1 MTTAQKPTQ
10 MSTHR
15 FIEDMEPGERIEDDV
30 FMIAQKDLRTTSNGS
45 LYIHLVL
52 ADRTG
57 QCVARVW
64 QATQAQFEAIPAG
77 GFVRLKGRVE
87 SYKGNLQFIVDATKA
102 ADPADLNVADF
113 LPTTK
118 QDIDALWERVVE
130 ILRTIK
136 HPALLALMREFV
148 QDEELAAR
156 FKRAPAAIHNHHAY
170 IGGLLEHTCNVLE
183 LAARVFG
190 ATDDAESL
198 YPTVSRDLVLAG
210 VFLHDIGKTAELEY
224 ETNLVYST
232 EGQLVGH
239 ITQAAIWIDRKAT
252 AAEAA
257 MGEPFPADVRN
268 LLTHI
273 VLSHHGVYEF
283 GSPKL
288 PSCPEAIVVHY
299 LDNIDAK
306 LFMALNAIDG
316 AKDPES
322 DFTSF
327 CRPLDTRVFKKDI
340 MGLRGDA

>member
-15 FIEDMEPGERIEDDV
+15 FIEDMEPGERVEDDV

-57 QCVARVW
+57 QCVARIW
-64 QATQAQFEAIPAG
+64 QATQAQFAAIPAG

-87 SYKGNLQFIVDATKA
+87 SYKGNLQFIVDATRA
-102 ADPADLNVADF
+102 VDTTELNISDF
-113 LPTTK
+113 LPATK
-118 QDIDALWERVVE
+118 RDVDAMWQRVME

-136 HPALLALMREFV
+136 HPAVLALVREFV
-148 QDEELAAR
+148 QDEALVAR
-156 FKRAPAAIHNHHAY
+156 FKRAPAAVHNHHAF
-170 IGGLLEHTCNVLE
+170 IGGLLEHTCGVLE
-183 LAARVFG
+183 LATRVFG
-190 ATDDAESL
+190 ATDDTDSL
-198 YPTVSRDLVLAG
+198 YPAVSRDLVLAG
-210 VFLHDIGKTAELEY
+210 VLLHDIGKTAELEY

-239 ITQAAIWIDRKAT
+239 ITQAAIWIDRKA
-252 AAEAA
+252 AEAERT
-257 MGEPFPADVRN
+257 MGEPFPADIKN
-268 LLTHI
+268 MLTHI
-273 VLSHHGVYEF
+273 VLSHHGVHEF

-306 LFMALNAIDG
+306 LFMALNAISE

-340 MGLRGDA
+340 MGLRSES